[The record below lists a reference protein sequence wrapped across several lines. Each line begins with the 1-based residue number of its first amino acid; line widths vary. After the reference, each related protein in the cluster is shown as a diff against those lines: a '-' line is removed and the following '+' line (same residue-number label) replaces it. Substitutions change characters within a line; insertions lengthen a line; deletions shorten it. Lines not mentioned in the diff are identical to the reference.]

1 MVSAVVMGNI
11 LPLGHHPG
19 LHRQPGRMVVFVP
32 LGQAPEQRYQ
42 DHHRDHAE
50 DQEKTISNP
59 PPKKKLSIM
68 PHASLSG
75 GNAPVYVV
83 LLYAPPGG
91 NATNLRLRREKF
103 PESGRKPQVAWYF
116 YPV

>member
-32 LGQAPEQRYQ
+32 LGQAPEQRY
-42 DHHRDHAE
+42 RIITAITPKIRK
-50 DQEKTISNP
+50 KTISNP

-91 NATNLRLRREKF
+91 NATNLRLRREEF

>member
-1 MVSAVVMGNI
+1 MVSAVVTEIFCRLVTTRASTVSRGEWLFLFHWDRPRNTVTRI
-11 LPLGHHPG
+11 ITAITPKI
-19 LHRQPGRMVVFVP
+19 RK
-32 LGQAPEQRYQ
+32 
-42 DHHRDHAE
+42 
-50 DQEKTISNP
+50 KTISNP

-91 NATNLRLRREKF
+91 NATNLRLRRE
-103 PESGRKPQVAWYF
+103 
-116 YPV
+116 